1 MRISVVIP
9 AYNEEQYLPKTLAS
23 IARLTRQPDEVIVV
37 DSFSTDRTQEIARQF
52 GAKVIRAPKS
62 TIGFARQKG
71 LEAAT
76 GDIVAETDADTIVPP
91 HWLTIIE
98 QTLTRPGVA
107 GTFGCYVVHDGKLPY
122 RLYIT
127 LINPI
132 MFWLF
137 SRFGVYIPGGQNIA
151 FWKNK
156 AIEAGGY
163 PVDFRSL
170 EDYEIVRRLATVGKI
185 VYRTDN
191 TVVSAGRR
199 GKEGWGMIWRVSR
212 GFVRYIFLRKADTF
226 SFPDIR

>member
-9 AYNEEQYLPKTLAS
+9 AYNEEQYLPKTLEAIS
-23 IARLTRQPDEVIVV
+23 QLTRKPDEVIVV
-37 DSFSTDRTQEIARQF
+37 DSSSTDQTSNIAQQY
-52 GAKVIRAPKS
+52 GAKVIHFPKK

-71 LEAAT
+71 LEAAS
-76 GDIVAETDADTIVPP
+76 GDVVAETDADTIVPT
-91 HWLTIIE
+91 HWLTVIE
-98 QTLTRPGVA
+98 QTLSAPGVS

-122 RLYIT
+122 RLFIT
-127 LINPI
+127 LVNPT

-199 GKEGWGMIWRVSR
+199 GKEGWRMIWRVSR